1 MKYNF
6 DPLQETQEEYLRR
19 IHAKDKLTME
29 WNKNDQKEKEK
40 SKVIIFRQ
48 AVHRRNKK

>member
-19 IHAKDKLTME
+19 IHVKDKITME
-29 WNKNDQKEKEK
+29 WKKHDQEKEEETIERV
-40 SKVIIFRQ
+40 VIPFRK
-48 AVHRRNKK
+48 RCR

>member
-19 IHAKDKLTME
+19 IHAKDKLNME
-29 WNKNDQKEKEK
+29 WNYDQEKEEETIK
-40 SKVIIFRQ
+40 RVVIPFRK
-48 AVHRRNKK
+48 RCR